1 MKKILLLAVI
11 VLFSN
16 CSEYEEDLKF
26 TTQNYQDI
34 TVETVDSNLS
44 VVHLTVNQ
52 DEFDKMYTHYEED
65 IEIEAYFSFY
75 KDRELL
81 IDNQLAEIEI
91 KGVRSAQYQLKSI
104 GVKFDKTFDNEEH
117 LLFANTTPLLFHSLE
132 KIKAFRLRNSG
143 NDFEY
148 TMIKDASYTQLAVDA
163 NLNIDLTYY
172 EPVLVL
178 VNNTFLGL
186 LNMRSEANTNGISRL
201 NGAKKKQVTLAKIQ
215 ENVIEKK
222 DGDFDRID
230 TFIEAIATRNTAYL
244 LENVDLDNFIDYTI
258 FESFIANRDWPHT
271 NVRFYAIDQ
280 GKFRFVLFDLDL
292 TNTINIED
300 DPLRFIYN
308 GKGGIITNL
317 FDILYQTTDFKTKY
331 HARYEELLK
340 QGHFTPEKFNAI
352 VNQHKEKIEHTMP
365 LQIEKYNNPESV
377 TNWYRNIDLMK
388 DYYKQRYKAIVK

>member
-11 VLFSN
+11 ILFSN

-81 IDNQLAEIEI
+81 IDNQLTEIEI

-104 GVKFDKTFDNEEH
+104 GVKFDETFDNEEH
-117 LLFANTTPLLFHSLE
+117 LLFANTTPLPFHSLE

-201 NGAKKKQVTLAKIQ
+201 NGVKKKQVTLAKIQ

-230 TFIEAIATRNTAYL
+230 TFIEAIETRNTAYL

-308 GKGGIITNL
+308 GKGGVITNL
-317 FDILYQTTDFKTKY
+317 FDILYQNADFKTKY

-340 QGHFTPEKFNAI
+340 QGYFTPEKFNAI
-352 VNQHKEKIEHTMP
+352 VNQHKEKIEHIMP